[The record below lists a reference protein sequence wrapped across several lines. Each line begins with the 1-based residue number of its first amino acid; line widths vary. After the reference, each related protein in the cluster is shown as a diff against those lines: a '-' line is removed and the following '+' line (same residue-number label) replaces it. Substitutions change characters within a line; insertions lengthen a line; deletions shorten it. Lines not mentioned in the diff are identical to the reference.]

1 MALLA
6 LLALAMIVSLLLG
19 GKLSSLAAVHFRH
32 SYLVL
37 IALGIQI
44 LVFSGWWR
52 SQGVSFLVSDMLYV
66 ASLVILAV
74 AIWLNR
80 HVPGMWA
87 LGLGLALNTAV
98 IMVNGG
104 HMPARIEA
112 LSTAGIASSV
122 AEFEAL
128 HVTNSC
134 LITPGTPLWFLGDV
148 FAIPAWLPLANVFSV
163 GDVLIALGGA
173 WFIIKNSRP
182 GDQEAP

>member
-6 LLALAMIVSLLLG
+6 MLAIAVVASLLMG

-44 LVFSGWWR
+44 LVFSGWWQ
-52 SQGVSFLVSDMLYV
+52 SLAVSLVISDVLYV
-66 ASLVILAV
+66 TSLVILAV

-80 HVPGMWA
+80 RVAGMWA
-87 LGLGLALNTAV
+87 LGLGLGLNTAV
-98 IMVNGG
+98 IMANAG
-104 HMPARIEA
+104 HMPARLEA
-112 LSTAGIASSV
+112 LSTAGIAASI

-128 HVTNSC
+128 RVTNSS

-148 FAIPAWLPLANVFSV
+148 FAIPAWLPLANVFSA

-173 WFIIKNSRP
+173 WFIIGNSRP
-182 GDQEAP
+182 RDQETP